1 MFNFFLFWNNFRV
14 TKVAKINKLVLSM
27 YLSPASPVMT
37 SYLTIVHYLIS
48 VNNLKQQLP
57 EYEPNLEILKINAFF
72 QL

>member
-1 MFNFFLFWNNFRV
+1 
-14 TKVAKINKLVLSM
+14 M
-27 YLSPASPVMT
+27 YLSPTSPVMT

>member
-14 TKVAKINKLVLSM
+14 TKVAKINKLVPSM
-27 YLSPASPVMT
+27 YLSPASLVMT

-57 EYEPNLEILKINAFF
+57 EYEPNFEILKINAFF